1 MDSALIVQGRVIYA
15 LMMREVHTIYGT
27 SRLGYLWALIQTM
40 WNIFVFWG
48 MRYALGASNPHGM
61 SILIFLLMGF
71 GIYHMF
77 SGVVGKCMNAVNGN
91 KALLTFPQV
100 TPLDIMIARMIIVWA
115 TEIVSGIIIIV
126 ISLLFNM
133 HVYINNIGGIFIILL
148 ITPLFGLG
156 MGMICASLAVLF
168 PTVEKIVPMVL
179 RLLLFASAVFYSAT
193 VIPSYIMQYL
203 WYNPMIQLIEWGR
216 FCMSRGYPAES
227 YSILYISLV
236 TMTSLCLGLLLER
249 YVRRR
254 IA

>member
-48 MRYALGASNPHGM
+48 MRYALGASDPHGM
-61 SILIFLLMGF
+61 SILMFLLMGF
-71 GIYHMF
+71 GIYNIF
-77 SGVVGKCMNAVNGN
+77 SGVVVKCMNAVNGN

-100 TPLDIMIARMIIVWA
+100 TPLDIMIARMVIVWA
-115 TEIVSGIIIIV
+115 TEIVAGIIMMG

-133 HVYINNIGGIFIILL
+133 QIYVNDIGGVFIILL

-156 MGMICASLAVLF
+156 IGMICASLAVIF
-168 PTVEKIVPMVL
+168 PTIEKIVPMVL

-216 FCMSRGYPAES
+216 YCMSRGYPAES
-227 YSILYISLV
+227 YSILYIGLI
-236 TMTSLCLGLLLER
+236 TMASLCLGLLLER
-249 YVRRR
+249 YVRRK
-254 IA
+254 IE

>member
-1 MDSALIVQGRVIYA
+1 MDSALTVQGRVIYA

-48 MRYALGASNPHGM
+48 LRYALGAADPHGM

-77 SGVVGKCMNAVNGN
+77 SGIINKCMSAVSGN

-100 TPLDIMIARMIIVWA
+100 TPLDIMIARMLIVWA
-115 TEIVSGIIIIV
+115 TQVVSGIILIFL
-126 ISLLFNM
+126 SELFGKE
-133 HVYINNIGGIFIILL
+133 VYINDFGGLVFILV

-156 MGMICASLAVLF
+156 TGMICSSLAVLF
-168 PTVEKIVPMVL
+168 PTVEKIVPMIL
-179 RLLLFASAVFYSAT
+179 RVLLFASAVFYSAT
-193 VIPSYIMQYL
+193 VIPSYIMKYL
-203 WYNPMIQLIEWGR
+203 WYNPLIQLIEWGR
-216 FCMSRGYPAES
+216 FCLSKGYPYIS
-227 YSILYISLV
+227 YSILYIV
-236 TMTSLCLGLLLER
+236 IITMACLCLGLLFER
-249 YVRRR
+249 YVRRK

>member
-48 MRYALGASNPHGM
+48 MRYALGASDPHGM
-61 SILIFLLMGF
+61 SILMFLLMGF
-71 GIYHMF
+71 GIYHIF
-77 SGVVGKCMNAVNGN
+77 SGVINKCMTAVSGN

-115 TEIVSGIIIIV
+115 TEIVSGIIMIF
-126 ISLLFNM
+126 ISILFDM
-133 HVYINNIGGIFIILL
+133 QVYINDLGGILVILL
-148 ITPLFGLG
+148 ITPIFGLG
-156 MGMICASLAVLF
+156 VGMICASLAVLF
-168 PTVEKIVPMVL
+168 PTVEKIVPMIL
-179 RLLLFASAVFYSAT
+179 RLLLFVSAVFYSAT
-193 VIPSYIMQYL
+193 VIPSYIMKYL

-227 YSILYISLV
+227 YSILYIGFV
-236 TMTSLCLGLLLER
+236 FMVSLCLGLLLER
-249 YVRRR
+249 YVRKR
-254 IA
+254 IE